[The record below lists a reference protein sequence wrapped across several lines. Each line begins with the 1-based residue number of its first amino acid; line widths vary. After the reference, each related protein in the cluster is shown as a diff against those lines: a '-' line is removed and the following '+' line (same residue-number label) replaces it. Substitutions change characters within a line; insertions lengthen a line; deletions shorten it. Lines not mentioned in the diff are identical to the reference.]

1 MKKNPTIMIALL
13 ATTLQLA
20 GCATVRQDSSALF
33 DLGSMPSTQDAA
45 SLPALPPISVAEIDV
60 PSWLDRRMMHFRLS
74 YADDLQPRVYS
85 QSRWAAA
92 PGELIEQR
100 LKWQITRAGGIALPA
115 SSGATGVPVLRMEV
129 QDFTQVF
136 STPQKSTGQVS
147 LRASVFDDRKLVAQK
162 TFVRHVVAPTAD
174 ATGGAEALAAA
185 SDAVIAEI
193 IIWLSGLPLK

>member
-1 MKKNPTIMIALL
+1 MKKNLLML
-13 ATTLQLA
+13 ATLAAALQLA
-20 GCATVRQDSSALF
+20 GCVTVRPDSSALF

-60 PSWLDRRMMHFRLS
+60 PSWLDRRLMHFRLS
-74 YADDLQPRVYS
+74 YADDLQPRIYS

-100 LKWQITRAGGIALPA
+100 LKWQITRAGGVALPA

-136 STPQKSTGQVS
+136 SSPQKSAGQVS
-147 LRASVFDDRKLVAQK
+147 LRASVFDGRKLVAQK
-162 TFVRHVVAPTAD
+162 TFVRRVDAPTAD
-174 ATGGAEALAAA
+174 AAGGAKALAAA
-185 SDAVIAEI
+185 SDAMIAEI
-193 IIWLSGLPLK
+193 ITWLGGLPLK

>member
-1 MKKNPTIMIALL
+1 MKKYLL
-13 ATTLQLA
+13 MLAILTAALQLS
-20 GCATVRQDSSALF
+20 GCVTVKPDASALF
-33 DLGSMPSTQDAA
+33 DLGRMPSAQDAA

-92 PGELIEQR
+92 PGELVEQR
-100 LKWQITRAGGIALPA
+100 LKWQITRAGGVALPA
-115 SSGATGVPVLRMEV
+115 SSGATNVPVLRMEV

-136 STPQKSTGQVS
+136 SSPQKSTGQVS
-147 LRASVFDDRKLVAQK
+147 LRASVFDGRNLVAQK
-162 TFVRHVVAPTAD
+162 TFVRHVAAPSAD
-174 ATGGAEALAAA
+174 AAGGAKALAAA

-193 IIWLSGLPLK
+193 IIWLGSLPLK